1 MDVGLGDLRQ
11 VVVDDQRQLV
21 DVDAARCDVGGDQHA
36 AGSALEVVHRLH
48 AGVLRL
54 VAVNGARLD
63 AGAVEDLGQLVG
75 AVLGACEDQ
84 HLLCVGA
91 LQQVDQQ
98 PALFGLL
105 GEMDPLRDGLDD
117 RGRRRDG
124 HQHGVVQDFGGQL
137 GDVRGHRGREKERL
151 PPCGQ
156 QRQDAADVVDEAHVQ
171 HAVGLVE
178 DEEADLVQ
186 RDMALPDEVQQAAR
200 GGDQQVHAPLQRI
213 DLRTLVDASE
223 DHAVADGEVA
233 GVVAAAFVDLDGQLA
248 RRRDDQGADFAAAF
262 GGGLCGQELED
273 GQRESCG
280 LARPGLCAALQVAA
294 FECGRDGL
302 LLNGGRIG
310 VPLFPDGAQQRLG
323 ES

>member
-1 MDVGLGDLRQ
+1 
-11 VVVDDQRQLV
+11 
-21 DVDAARCDVGGDQHA
+21 
-36 AGSALEVVHRLH
+36 
-48 AGVLRL
+48 
-54 VAVNGARLD
+54 
-63 AGAVEDLGQLVG
+63 
-75 AVLGACEDQ
+75 
-84 HLLCVGA
+84 
-91 LQQVDQQ
+91 
-98 PALFGLL
+98 
-105 GEMDPLRDGLDD
+105 MDPLRDGLDD

-137 GDVRGHRGREKERL
+137 GDVRGHRGREEERL

-200 GGDQQVHAPLQRI
+200 GGDKQVHAPLQHI

-310 VPLFPDGAQQRLG
+310 VSLFPDGAQQRLG